1 METNIGLRI
10 RCVEVT
16 RPPTLR
22 RDQTNA
28 NISLQ
33 VDVNFAHPS
42 NLLLRIPI
50 PEMV

>member
-10 RCVEVT
+10 HCVEVT

-22 RDQTNA
+22 RDQANA
-28 NISLQ
+28 NIGLQ
-33 VDVNFAHPS
+33 VDVNFASQS
-42 NLLLRIPI
+42 NLLQRIPI